1 MQEYMIMQLNKQSIT
16 QTYHVQ
22 YHTLETHRDS
32 DEGLRL
38 ASMILGHGQGFLIH
52 KQVFMITDRK

>member
-1 MQEYMIMQLNKQSIT
+1 MQLNKQSIT